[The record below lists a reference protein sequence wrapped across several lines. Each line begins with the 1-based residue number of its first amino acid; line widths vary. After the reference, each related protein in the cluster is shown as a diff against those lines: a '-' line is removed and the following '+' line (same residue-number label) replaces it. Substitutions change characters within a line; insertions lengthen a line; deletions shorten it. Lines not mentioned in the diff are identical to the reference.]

1 MAHDVFISY
10 SHHDKP
16 QADAVCAT
24 LEAKGIRCWIAPR
37 DVIPGQEWGAAIVDA
52 IRSSRVMVL
61 VFSSHANASPQIRRE
76 VERAVSAETV
86 LIPFRIEDVLPEK
99 SLEYF
104 LGTPHWL
111 DALTPPLE
119 AHLEHLAAAA
129 TSFLAVIEPAAQKA
143 GDVHP
148 RTSAHTEPSPG
159 SDASPLRV
167 SHHDAQVKIEAEGD
181 NANAQD
187 RSAYAEQPSLGS
199 TTSTTSEKAA
209 EVAPPTQVA
218 SDIEREAHLVAVA
231 VEWASPEEL
240 AKLNI
245 PQTERRWAVGVFN
258 GSAFPLFD
266 VAVALES
273 NNGGQDLLLQCGT
286 LAPHDLRGDTYVL
299 NLEVADFD
307 PDGEPPLWSLT
318 FTIAGV
324 ACEIDLHGSVHTG
337 AH

>member
-1 MAHDVFISY
+1 
-10 SHHDKP
+10 
-16 QADAVCAT
+16 
-24 LEAKGIRCWIAPR
+24 
-37 DVIPGQEWGAAIVDA
+37 
-52 IRSSRVMVL
+52 
-61 VFSSHANASPQIRRE
+61 
-76 VERAVSAETV
+76 
-86 LIPFRIEDVLPEK
+86 
-99 SLEYF
+99 
-104 LGTPHWL
+104 
-111 DALTPPLE
+111 
-119 AHLEHLAAAA
+119 
-129 TSFLAVIEPAAQKA
+129 
-143 GDVHP
+143 
-148 RTSAHTEPSPG
+148 
-159 SDASPLRV
+159 LRV

-245 PQTERRWAVGVFN
+245 PQTERRWAVRVFN